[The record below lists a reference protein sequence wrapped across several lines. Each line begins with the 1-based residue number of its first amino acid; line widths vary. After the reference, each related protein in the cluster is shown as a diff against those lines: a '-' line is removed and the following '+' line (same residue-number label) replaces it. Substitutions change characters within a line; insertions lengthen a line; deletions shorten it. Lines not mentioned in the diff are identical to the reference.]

1 VPCTFSTVSIIFL
14 ARNQRIHPPTTLL
27 LAGPAHPDDNNIDRE
42 YLFHVSDHFLHRQP
56 VLEWEASLGPCT
68 LLLLDPDAPAPRGG
82 DGSKPGSLGPWLHW
96 LVTDAVGQPENG
108 R

>member
-1 VPCTFSTVSIIFL
+1 MPQT
-14 ARNQRIHPPTTLL
+14 NQPSPPQHSWRSG
-27 LAGPAHPDDNNIDRE
+27 AGPAQPDAETIDRE

-82 DGSKPGSLGPWLHW
+82 DGSRPGSLGPWLHW
-96 LVTDAVGQPENG
+96 LVTDAVGQPESG